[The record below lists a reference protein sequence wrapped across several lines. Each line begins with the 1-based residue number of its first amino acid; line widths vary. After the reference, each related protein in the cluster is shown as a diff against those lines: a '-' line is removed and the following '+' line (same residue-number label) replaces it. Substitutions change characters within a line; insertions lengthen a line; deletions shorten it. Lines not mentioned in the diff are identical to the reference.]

1 MCINTS
7 SMPHK
12 DKVGRVFCVP
22 LFSLQNWAMQLLAVD
37 PLLRLYNISP
47 HTSRRMIQQF
57 LGSASG
63 PTAGRKH
70 QFLSHS
76 WAQSCPRR
84 RMWKRQWTISRL
96 GKWKLT
102 LSFNFV
108 CICLSYFFSLIKI
121 HWEHGW
127 GPAGEDWWYQKF
139 DS

>member
-1 MCINTS
+1 
-7 SMPHK
+7 MP
-12 DKVGRVFCVP
+12 VV
-22 LFSLQNWAMQLLAVD
+22 

-76 WAQSCPRR
+76 WARSCPWK

-102 LSFNFV
+102 LPFNFV

-127 GPAGEDWWYQKF
+127 GLLGRTGDIRNSTPSKSVGMERDVLWLLQRLSFIYVTPANI
-139 DS
+139 